1 MRVNA
6 LAWLIAAMVVGSA
19 TNTEPAFAAEAAP
32 QTIVLKAAH
41 LFDGRSGKLDSPGL
55 LVVQGKTIVGVGAN
69 AAVPAD
75 ARVVELGDATLLP
88 GYIDAHTH
96 IAYDYNENWAQGFYE
111 GMLRFP
117 VEQSFHAAR
126 NARVTL
132 EAGVTTVR
140 EVGAADFI
148 DVGLRNAI
156 NEGLVEGPRMLV
168 AAHALGSTG
177 GHCDSSPFPP
187 DRVKPAGPLEGVCN
201 GPDECRLA
209 VREQMKFGADLIK
222 ICASG
227 GVLSESDPVDV
238 PQLTPAELK
247 AIIGEAHTWG
257 RKVAAHSHGDLAA
270 QQAVEAGIDSI
281 EHGSFLKPATLRLM
295 KERGVYLVP
304 TRMTQEWVV
313 EKADTYPPKIAGKAR
328 AAGKAHGEMFAH
340 ALKIGVPIAFGT
352 DAAVFPH
359 GLNAREFGDYVK
371 LGMSPAAALMTSSQG
386 SARLLGI
393 EAETGTLEAGKFA
406 DIVAVP
412 GDVLADIRA
421 TERPML
427 VMKQGH
433 IVRKAE

>member
-201 GPDECRLA
+201 GPEECRLA